1 MPVKQAS
8 AFEAQVI
15 AHLRSLRGQAVI
27 LDSDLAWFLGIEPA
41 KVLAAVE
48 QKPILF
54 PDDFVFHM
62 TCGELAELERGSP
75 CLTATGLMPNQARV
89 AFTTHGAG
97 MLLLVFRDEKFAL
110 ASIPVLRAFAN
121 YWKES
126 EARQTRHPLVNRTS

>member
-1 MPVKQAS
+1 MPANQAS
-8 AFEAQVI
+8 VFEAQVI

-41 KVLAAVE
+41 EILTAVE
-48 QKPILF
+48 ENPALF
-54 PDDFVFHM
+54 PDDFVFHLK
-62 TCGELAELERGSP
+62 GDELTTLERGNP
-75 CLTATGLMPNQARV
+75 CLTATGLTSDQARV

-121 YWKES
+121 YWKQS
-126 EARQTRHPLVNRTS
+126 EARQTGNPLVNRNS

>member
-1 MPVKQAS
+1 MPANLANV
-8 AFEAQVI
+8 FETQVI

-41 KVLAAVE
+41 KIIEAVE
-48 QKPILF
+48 NCPALF
-54 PDDFVFHM
+54 PDDFAFHL
-62 TCGELAELERGSP
+62 TCDELAELERGNP
-75 CLTATGLMPNQARV
+75 CLTATGLGPKQARV

-97 MLLLVFRDEKFAL
+97 MLLLVFRGEKFAL

-126 EARQTRHPLVNRTS
+126 ENGQNEKPLVNRK